1 MKKMFLMFL
10 SLIIL
15 AVSAKSQDTL
25 RQRDRDRAPIQQ
37 RDRIH
42 QEDHL
47 MLLDGKLYSVNQGKR
62 TLVQDPVTLSNGT
75 VVNPNGSYQLRNNE
89 RLQLRNGECLDMS
102 GNRYLNQN
110 RFNQRR
116 MMTQQEMNRIRNTQ
130 RTRDQ
135 KMNMNKKSNPGRK

>member
-10 SLIIL
+10 SLITL

-62 TLVQDPVTLSNGT
+62 TLVQDAVTLSNGT

-89 RLQLRNGECLDMS
+89 RLQLRNGECLDMA

-116 MMTQQEMNRIRNTQ
+116 MMNQQEINRIKNTNRMQ
-130 RTRDQ
+130 NQ
-135 KMNMNKKSNPGRK
+135 KMNTNKKGNPGRK